1 VSVEREKRGFLG
13 MQWIA
18 RLRQWLIR
26 EKGATMVEYAVL
38 AAIMVVGLFTV
49 LGSLRDE
56 IQGMFTET
64 ANVIKCGDTTC

>member
-1 VSVEREKRGFLG
+1 MG
-13 MQWIA
+13 MRWI
-18 RLRQWLIR
+18 RRFRQWLVR

-49 LGSLRDE
+49 LGGLRDE

-64 ANVIKCGDTTC
+64 ANVIKCGDTNC